1 MNKFLWNAFK
11 QTGDLRYYL
20 LLKQMENEKD
30 ADSEGQG
37 NNN

>member
-20 LLKQMENEKD
+20 LLRQMENGKD
-30 ADSEGQG
+30 ADSENKR